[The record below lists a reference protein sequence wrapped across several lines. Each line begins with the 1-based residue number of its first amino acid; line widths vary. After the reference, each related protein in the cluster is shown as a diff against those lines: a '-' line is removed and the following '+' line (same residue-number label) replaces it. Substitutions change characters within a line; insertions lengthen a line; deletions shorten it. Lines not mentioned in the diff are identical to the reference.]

1 MEPSKWR
8 CSGSLPWYLIWR
20 AEMRLTASQFS
31 NEETEALRCEDPC
44 PSGSALGLAS
54 RREGPCSP
62 LPLCLPLSLF
72 PLGQAPRVGRHSKV
86 SIKTQCSFMVG
97 LFALK
102 DIKSK
107 LITFSPADLS
117 GKVHHYLCSSGPT
130 KIARSP
136 VEPATG

>member
-1 MEPSKWR
+1 
-8 CSGSLPWYLIWR
+8 
-20 AEMRLTASQFS
+20 MRLTASQFS

-107 LITFSPADLS
+107 LIKQKSHLALLT
-117 GKVHHYLCSSGPT
+117 
-130 KIARSP
+130 
-136 VEPATG
+136 